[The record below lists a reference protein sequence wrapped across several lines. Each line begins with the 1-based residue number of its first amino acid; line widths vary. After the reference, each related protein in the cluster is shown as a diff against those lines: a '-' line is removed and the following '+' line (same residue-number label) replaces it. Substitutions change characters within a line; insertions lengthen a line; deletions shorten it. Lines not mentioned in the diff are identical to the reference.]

1 MEDALGCA
9 ADIPAA
15 FAAPSAAMAAP
26 SAAASAAPPAADIA
40 SPAVADPLRA
50 AGRHAE
56 KNIKRGH
63 VQTQDR
69 AAANRWRKDPNQPP
83 LHQPNLHRQPYATL
97 PPTLQAI
104 AFATDVR
111 SFRCNK

>member
-1 MEDALGCA
+1 MEEEDELGCA

-15 FAAPSAAMAAP
+15 FAAPPAAMASP
-26 SAAASAAPPAADIA
+26 PAAASAALPAADIA

-69 AAANRWRKDPNQPP
+69 AAANRWRKDHHYTNPISTASHMQRY
-83 LHQPNLHRQPYATL
+83 HQHCRP
-97 PPTLQAI
+97 
-104 AFATDVR
+104 
-111 SFRCNK
+111 